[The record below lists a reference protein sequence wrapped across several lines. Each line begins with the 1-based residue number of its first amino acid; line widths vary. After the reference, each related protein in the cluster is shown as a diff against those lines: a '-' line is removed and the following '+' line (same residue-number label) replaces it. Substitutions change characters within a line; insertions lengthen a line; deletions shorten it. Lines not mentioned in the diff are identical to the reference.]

1 MIILVHNNIEIV
13 NAFINGVDYVEYR
26 NNRILITF
34 KEVVEK
40 YSNEII
46 CWCDE
51 RVYHLLNV
59 EEIFTSLNIENKI
72 LSFSLSNNEFIKK
85 IGYLDYSPF
94 ININRTVTYPT
105 WIISNLVGCTKTSL
119 LKCIDEKFWEIT
131 RFDIFLLS
139 LGKHYH
145 NQGLLSYS
153 EPKLL
158 TSKEITIQD
167 TELTLFD
174 IIVFIKEHYKLFWLY
189 LFMLNLL
196 FFERKLIL
204 FSFIKSFFIK
214 KINYSK
220 NFKIENIDLSK
231 VEVSNVN
238 VDVIIPTIGRKIYLH
253 HVLKDLASQ
262 THLPKKV
269 IIVEQNPLIDSSSEL
284 NFISDEEWPFQIEHV
299 FTHQTGV
306 CNARNIAL
314 SKCKSDCVFLNDDDN
329 RFDQNLIE
337 EALKTLKGYN
347 FDVVTTTYLQE
358 GEKSEFVKMIQSENF
373 GSGNTFISKKIV
385 DLVRFDMNLEFG
397 YGEDTEFG
405 LQIRNLGF
413 DVIYSPDLKII
424 HLKAPMGGFRT
435 KFVHLWETEEILPK
449 PSPTIMYVRKKYHT
463 LEQMNGFKM
472 LMFLKYYKNQSIKNP
487 FKYYKTMQKQW
498 EVSEKWAEKLKLQS
512 K

>member
-1 MIILVHNNIEIV
+1 MIILVHNNIRIV
-13 NAFINGVDYVEYR
+13 KVFINGVEYKEYC

-40 YSNEII
+40 YPNEIV

-51 RVYHLLNV
+51 RVFHLLNI
-59 EEIFTSLNIENKI
+59 EEILTSLNIENKI
-72 LSFSLSNNEFIKK
+72 LSFSLSNNEFTKK

-94 ININRTVTYPT
+94 ININRNVTYPT
-105 WIISNLVGCTKTSL
+105 WIISNLVGCAKTSL
-119 LKCIDEKFWEIT
+119 FKCIDEKFWDISK
-131 RFDIFLLS
+131 FDVFLIS

-158 TSKEITIQD
+158 KSKDIKIKNS
-167 TELTLFD
+167 ELTVFE
-174 IIVFIKEHYKLFWLY
+174 IVTFIKEHYKRFWLY
-189 LFMLNLL
+189 LFVLNLL

-204 FSFIKSFFIK
+204 ISLIKSFFLK
-214 KINYSK
+214 TINYSK
-220 NFKIENIDLSK
+220 ELKIESIDLNK
-231 VEVSNVN
+231 VEVSAEN

-253 HVLKDLASQ
+253 QVLKDLASQ
-262 THLPKKV
+262 SHLPKKV
-269 IIVEQNPLIDSSSEL
+269 IIVEQNPLPETTSEL
-284 NFISDEEWPFQIEHV
+284 NFILDEVCPFQIEHI
-299 FTHQTGV
+299 FTQQTGA
-306 CNARNIAL
+306 CNARNVAL
-314 SKCKSDCVFLNDDDN
+314 SKCKGDWVFLNDDDN

-337 EALKTLKGYN
+337 EALITLKGYN
-347 FDVVTTTYLQE
+347 LDVITTTYLQE
-358 GEKSEFVKMIQSENF
+358 GERNGFTKMVQSENF
-373 GSGNTFISKKIV
+373 GSGNTFITKKIA

-405 LQIRNLGF
+405 MQIRNFGF
-413 DVIYSPDLKII
+413 DVIYSPNLKIL

-435 KFVHLWETEEILPK
+435 KFVHPWESEKVLPK

-463 LEQMNGFKM
+463 LEQIKGFK
-472 LMFLKYYKNQSIKNP
+472 LLLFLKYYKNQSIKNP

-498 EVSEKWAEKLKLQS
+498 EVSEKWAEKLKSQP